1 MVVKRVFGKLAD
13 IIKDRNTVVT
23 QHEVMRNDG
32 VLFNGC

>member
-23 QHEVMRNDG
+23 HNFMLRNDG